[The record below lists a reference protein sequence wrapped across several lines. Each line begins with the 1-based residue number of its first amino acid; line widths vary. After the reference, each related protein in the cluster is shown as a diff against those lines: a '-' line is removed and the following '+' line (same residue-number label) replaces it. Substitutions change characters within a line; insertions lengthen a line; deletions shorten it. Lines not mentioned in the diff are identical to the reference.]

1 MGKISVWVAVS
12 LITLGAACDDSTTL
26 VLEPNPA
33 VRIEIDPS
41 RCPSVDQC
49 SFCVLETEAF
59 DKNANPAP
67 LPTLIWSSA
76 NETIATVAS
85 RAGGEGRVD
94 GWTVGITS
102 ISVEVLETGATDA
115 VSVAVTPPAQGI
127 VCEPPGGNRNPPA
140 TSPRQTS

>member
-12 LITLGAACDDSTTL
+12 LIILVSACDDSTTL

-33 VRIEIDPS
+33 VRIEIDPA

-49 SFCVLETEAF
+49 SFCVLETDAF

-76 NETIATVAS
+76 NETIATVES
-85 RAGGEGRVD
+85 RPGGEGRVNA
-94 GWTVGITS
+94 WTVGITS
-102 ISVEVLETGATDA
+102 MLPMRSRILR
-115 VSVAVTPPAQGI
+115 PADW
-127 VCEPPGGNRNPPA
+127 PGSQM
-140 TSPRQTS
+140 TSGTWSSSW